1 MKTIQLD
8 IVQHKGSTIVLIKFP
23 VDTELQSIL
32 RQIPNVHWSRTFK
45 AWYVAYSVPILH
57 QIKKLFEPVCTID
70 ATLLKEHIP
79 KHTHSTK
86 STVIQLETKQK
97 FDFFVVWMRSRRYS
111 ENTIKTY
118 TEALRVFLQYFADR
132 PLSQITNNDVITFN
146 NEFII
151 KNKLS
156 ASYQNQIVNAIK
168 LFFGT
173 IENIS
178 INIHQLD
185 RPRREWR
192 LPNILS
198 MEEVASII
206 TSLENIKHRSML
218 ALIYSA
224 GLRRSELLAL
234 KCKDIDS
241 TRMVITIRAAKGKK
255 DRIVPLSE
263 LVLEMLRTYYK
274 EYKPTDY
281 LFEGQNGGA
290 YSEKSLEEVFHKAKK
305 LAGVRKKVSLH
316 TLRHSYATHLL
327 EGGTNLR
334 YIQELLGHKSSK
346 TTEIYTHVSNQAI
359 QKITSPLDKLKMNK

>member
-1 MKTIQLD
+1 M
-8 IVQHKGSTIVLIKFP
+8 
-23 VDTELQSIL
+23 
-32 RQIPNVHWSRTFK
+32 
-45 AWYVAYSVPILH
+45 
-57 QIKKLFEPVCTID
+57 
-70 ATLLKEHIP
+70 
-79 KHTHSTK
+79 
-86 STVIQLETKQK
+86 
-97 FDFFVVWMRSRRYS
+97 
-111 ENTIKTY
+111 
-118 TEALRVFLQYFADR
+118 
-132 PLSQITNNDVITFN
+132 
-146 NEFII
+146 
-151 KNKLS
+151 
-156 ASYQNQIVNAIK
+156 
-168 LFFGT
+168 FFGT